1 MSQLTDFRAAKDE
14 FFRTGHDSP
23 LVADQRERF
32 GGLDYD
38 DENPDLV
45 LELTPE
51 VFPDQEL
58 VEMQTSTGTVA
69 NYWRWANV
77 RFEVDGEPVE
87 LTIFRDARSANLF
100 LPFVD
105 ANAGRETYGAGRYLE
120 LHPLEGGRLL
130 VDFNYA
136 YNPYCAY
143 NEQWTCPIPPAE
155 NRLPV
160 VIRAGERI
168 YEDGSPRATPKA

>member
-1 MSQLTDFRAAKDE
+1 MSELTDFRASKDE
-14 FFRTGHDSP
+14 FFGDDANSP
-23 LVADQRERF
+23 LLPDQRAHF
-32 GGLDYD
+32 AGLDYY
-38 DENPDLV
+38 EEAPALA

-51 VFPDQEL
+51 LFPEQEL
-58 VEMQTSTGTVA
+58 VEMQTSGDTLAT
-69 NYWRWANV
+69 YWRWATV
-77 RFEVDGEPVE
+77 RFEVDGEPAE
-87 LTIFRDARSANLF
+87 LTIFRDAASQALF

-120 LHPLEGGRLL
+120 LQRLESGALL

-143 NEQWTCPIPPAE
+143 NEQWTCPVPPPE
-155 NRLPV
+155 NRLTV

-168 YEDGSPRATPKA
+168 YQDGSAGATP